1 MNVYVRL
8 VYRNLRANL
17 DKLSLFFELFFPLF
31 FVFVQGSGLGGIVQP
46 LDIGNGR
53 IVPYQLYLAAGAVTL
68 TVINAGTNA
77 GTQLWFDRKNG
88 MFEQILMGPFT
99 RAQYILSIILATLII
114 GIGGSLLVFL
124 LAFPVLGTGLHI
136 TFQGQLLIALAL
148 CLGTLF
154 FGGLAIALSVALK
167 SSETFQVVSTFV
179 FFVFLFTSTV
189 FYPAGNAPPIL
200 QAVSYLNPLTY
211 ATDIFRAGI
220 FDAFTSLIPLEV
232 GILALEG
239 AAVFTTAVV
248 AFRRLRGWIGGVA
261 SGRGRRRPPP
271 PQTRCSSRSRRLR
284 TTPIEC

>member
-31 FVFVQGSGLGGIVQP
+31 FVFVQGSGLGGIIPP

-53 IVPYQLYLAAGAVTL
+53 VVPYQLFLAAGAVTL

-136 TFQGQLLIALAL
+136 TLQGQLLIAAA
-148 CLGTLF
+148 LF
-154 FGGLAIALSVALK
+154 FGTVFFGAFAITLSVALK
-167 SSETFQVVSTFV
+167 SSETFQVVSTFA
-179 FFVFLFTSTV
+179 FFIFLFTSSV
-189 FYPAGNAPPIL
+189 FYPASSAPSAI
-200 QAVSYLNPLTY
+200 QAASLANPLTY
-211 ATDIFRAGI
+211 TTDIFRAGL
-220 FDAFTSLIPLEV
+220 FS
-232 GILALEG
+232 
-239 AAVFTTAVV
+239 AAT
-248 AFRRLRGWIGGVA
+248 
-261 SGRGRRRPPP
+261 
-271 PQTRCSSRSRRLR
+271 
-284 TTPIEC
+284 